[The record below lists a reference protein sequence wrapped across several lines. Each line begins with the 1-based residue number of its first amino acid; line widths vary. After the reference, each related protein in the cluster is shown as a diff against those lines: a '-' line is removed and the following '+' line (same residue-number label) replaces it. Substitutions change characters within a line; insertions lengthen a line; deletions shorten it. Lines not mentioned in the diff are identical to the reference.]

1 MGQALSRQPP
11 PKAALR
17 EDDRPSIDTSVDAAR
32 LGACATMKRAII
44 IALLLVLA
52 VGFAAPHFEI
62 DLFRPKIARALERGL
77 GRRVEVGPVHFNLFT
92 GPGFT
97 VDDVTIHEDP
107 RAGIEPFAYVPT
119 LEARVQLL
127 SLFRRRLEFS
137 SLRLGDNASINLV
150 KTDAGPWN
158 FQFLLSNAPASAGA
172 MPAIKMRGGRVNFKF
187 GDTKSVFFFD
197 DADLDVAPS
206 MDGSVELRFVGSPS
220 RSDRAGQNF
229 GLFSVRGRWSAQQV
243 NLKVEL
249 EKSAVEEVARLID
262 RRGFGLHGVIALD
275 AQLSGLPSH
284 LDVTGNIQVNDVHR
298 WDLLPQSGGGLRI
311 GYKGMLDL
319 HGDRLELESVS
330 DVPNPQ
336 VAAAFRAWDFLS
348 APHWEASA
356 GLKQLPVA
364 TALEI
369 ARHMGAGLPEKL
381 AAEGSLSGEVRYS
394 EPDGFAG
401 RVALQDASVTLPD
414 GRPLRAESAA
424 VVIDHQVMSLEPSTV
439 SVGEN
444 ESADVEG
451 SFSLAGPDSLDLKI
465 TTRALSVSEMRSF
478 GVAAIPLLDQTP
490 QGTWPPQGTWRGWA
504 RYQWA
509 RDEVGQ
515 WSGEYE
521 LQNARIPVDGLAE
534 PVKVQSAAVSLNGK
548 RVTVTRLRAKV
559 GAIAFTGDYRWEP
572 AAVHPHKFHLIV
584 PEADAAELERVLS
597 PSLVR
602 DRGFFARTLRLGD
615 APVPDWMKTRR
626 ADGTVTIG
634 ALTFGETHVRIDSA
648 RLLWDAV
655 QVRLAGV
662 GAHID
667 DAALTGDLTIDLTGR
682 APHYRF
688 EGKLENVAYKDGRL
702 DFEGSLDTDGVG
714 AEILSGARAEGRVH
728 GRSIAFSPEADF
740 RTAAACFE
748 VSEQRWKLSSVEVT
762 QGADTYTGSGATQS
776 DGRLVLDL
784 LSRGRQ
790 VRYSTLLAASGT
802 Q

>member
-1 MGQALSRQPP
+1 
-11 PKAALR
+11 
-17 EDDRPSIDTSVDAAR
+17 
-32 LGACATMKRAII
+32 MKRAII

-77 GRRVEVGPVHFNLFT
+77 GRKVEVGPVHFNLFT

-97 VDDVTIHEDP
+97 VDDVTIHEDS
-107 RAGIEPFAYVPT
+107 RAGIEPFAYVGK

-127 SLFRRRLEFS
+127 SLFRHRLEFS
-137 SLRLGDNASINLV
+137 SLRLIDASINVV
-150 KTDAGPWN
+150 KTGAGPWN
-158 FQFLLSNAPASAGA
+158 FQYLLNSAPASAGT
-172 MPAIKMRGGRVNFKF
+172 MPAIKMREGRVNFKF
-187 GDTKSVFFFD
+187 GDTKSVFFFN

-206 MDGSVELRFVGSPS
+206 MDGSVELRFVGAPS

-229 GLFSVRGRWSAQQV
+229 GLFSVRGRWSAQKV
-243 NLKVEL
+243 DMKVEL
-249 EKSAVEEVARLID
+249 EKSGLEEVARLID
-262 RRGFGLHGVIALD
+262 RRGFGLHGVVALD
-275 AQLSGLPSH
+275 AQLSGVPSH

-298 WDLLPQSGGGLRI
+298 WDLLPQSGGGLRV
-311 GYKGMLDL
+311 GYKGTLDL
-319 HGDRLELESVS
+319 HSDRLELASVS

-336 VAAAFRAWDFLS
+336 IAAAFRAWDFLS
-348 APHWEASA
+348 APHWDASA
-356 GLKQLPVA
+356 ELKQLPVA

-369 ARHMGAGLPEKL
+369 ARHLGAGLPDKL

-394 EPDGFAG
+394 DPDGFAG

-414 GRPLRAESAA
+414 GRPLRAASAA
-424 VVIDHQVMSLEPSTV
+424 VVIDHQVMSLEPATV

-451 SFSLAGPDSLDLKI
+451 SFSLAGPGSLDLKI
-465 TTRALSVSEMRSF
+465 TTRALSVSDMRSF
-478 GVAAIPLLDQTP
+478 GVAAIPLLDQT
-490 QGTWPPQGTWRGWA
+490 PQGTWRGWA

-534 PVKVQSAAVSLNGK
+534 PLKVQSAFVSLNGK
-548 RVTVTRLRAKV
+548 RVTVNRLRAKV

-572 AAVHPHKFHLIV
+572 AAIHPHKFHLTI
-584 PEADAAELERVLS
+584 PEADAAELQRVLT

-602 DRGFFARTLRLGD
+602 DRGFFARTLRLRD
-615 APVPDWMKTRR
+615 APVPDWMKARR

-634 ALTFGETHVRIDSA
+634 ALTFGETQARVDTA
-648 RLLWDAV
+648 RLLWDAA
-655 QVRLAGV
+655 QVRFAGV
-662 GAHID
+662 SARVND
-667 DAALTGDLTIDLTGR
+667 SALTGDLTVDLTGR

-702 DFEGSLDTDGVG
+702 DFEGSVDADG
-714 AEILSGARAEGRVH
+714 SGADLLTGAHAEGRLH
-728 GRSIAFSPEADF
+728 GRSIAFSPEAEF
-740 RTAAACFE
+740 RTASACFE
-748 VSEQRWKLSSVEVT
+748 VTGERWKLSSVEVT
-762 QGADTYTGSGATQS
+762 QGTDAYTGSGATQT

-784 LSRGRQ
+784 STRGRQ
-790 VRYSTLLAASGT
+790 VRYSTVLAPSGT

>member
-1 MGQALSRQPP
+1 
-11 PKAALR
+11 
-17 EDDRPSIDTSVDAAR
+17 
-32 LGACATMKRAII
+32 MKRAII

-77 GRRVEVGPVHFNLFT
+77 GRQIEVKGPVHFNLFT

-107 RAGIEPFAYVPT
+107 RAGIEPFAYVGQ

-127 SLFRRRLEFS
+127 SLFRHKLEFS
-137 SLRLGDNASINLV
+137 SLRLIDASINLV

-158 FQFLLSNAPASAGA
+158 FQFLLNSAPASAGT
-172 MPAIKMRGGRVNFKF
+172 MPAIKMREGRVNFKF
-187 GDTKSVFFFD
+187 GDTKSVFFFN

-206 MDGSVELRFVGSPS
+206 MDGSAELRFVGAPS

-229 GLFSVRGRWSAQQV
+229 GLFSVRGRWSAQRV
-243 NLKVEL
+243 DMKVEL
-249 EKSAVEEVARLID
+249 EKSALEEVARLID
-262 RRGFGLHGVIALD
+262 RRGFGLHGVVALD
-275 AQLSGLPSH
+275 AQLSGVPSH

-298 WDLLPQSGGGLRI
+298 WDLLPQSGGGLRV
-311 GYKGMLDL
+311 GYKGTLDL
-319 HGDRLELESVS
+319 HNDRLELDSVS

-336 VAAAFRAWDFLS
+336 IAASFRAWDFLS
-348 APHWEASA
+348 APHWDASA
-356 GLKQLPVA
+356 ELKQLPVA

-369 ARHMGAGLPEKL
+369 ARHMGAGLPDKL

-394 EPDGFAG
+394 DPDGFAG
-401 RVALQDASVTLPD
+401 KVALQDASVTLPD
-414 GRPLRAESAA
+414 GRPLRAASAA

-451 SFSLAGPDSLDLKI
+451 SFSLAGPGSLDLKI
-465 TTRALSVSEMRSF
+465 TTRALSVSDMRSF
-478 GVAAIPLLDQTP
+478 GVAAIPLLDQT
-490 QGTWPPQGTWRGWA
+490 PQGTWRGWA

-534 PVKVQSAAVSLNGK
+534 PVKVQSAFVSLNGK
-548 RVTVTRLRAKV
+548 RVTVNRLRAKV

-572 AAVHPHKFHLIV
+572 AAIHPHKFHLTI
-584 PEADAAELERVLS
+584 PEADAAELQRVLA

-602 DRGFFARTLRLGD
+602 DRGFFARTLRLGG

-634 ALTFGETHVRIDSA
+634 ALTFGDTQVRIDTA
-648 RLLWDAV
+648 RLLWDAA
-655 QVRLAGV
+655 QVRFAGV
-662 GAHID
+662 RAHVND
-667 DAALTGDLTIDLTGR
+667 SPLTGDLTVDLTGR

-688 EGKLENVAYKDGRL
+688 EGKLDNVPYKDGKL
-702 DFEGSLDTDGVG
+702 DFEGSVDAAGVG
-714 AEILSGARAEGRVH
+714 AEILAGAHAEGRLH
-728 GRSIAFSPEADF
+728 GRSIAFSPDAEF
-740 RTAAACFE
+740 RTASACFE
-748 VSEQRWKLSSVEVT
+748 VSAERWKLSSVEVT
-762 QGADTYTGSGATQS
+762 QGADAYTGSGATQT

-784 LSRGRQ
+784 STRGRQ
-790 VRYSTLLAASGT
+790 VRYSTLLAPSGT

>member
-1 MGQALSRQPP
+1 
-11 PKAALR
+11 
-17 EDDRPSIDTSVDAAR
+17 
-32 LGACATMKRAII
+32 MKRAII
-44 IALLLVLA
+44 LALLLVLA

-77 GRRVEVGPVHFNLFT
+77 GRQVEVGPVHFNLFT

-97 VDDVTIHEDP
+97 VDDVTIHEDA
-107 RAGIEPFAYVPT
+107 RAGIEPFAYVGK

-127 SLFRRRLEFS
+127 SLFRHKLEFS
-137 SLRLGDNASINLV
+137 SLRLIDASINVV

-158 FQFLLSNAPASAGA
+158 FQYLLNSAPASAGT
-172 MPAIKMRGGRVNFKF
+172 MPAIKMREGRVNFKF
-187 GDTKSVFFFD
+187 GDTKSVFFFN

-206 MDGSVELRFVGSPS
+206 MDGSAELRFVGAPS

-229 GLFSVRGRWSAQQV
+229 GLFSVRGRWSAQRV
-243 NLKVEL
+243 DMKVEL
-249 EKSAVEEVARLID
+249 EKSALEEVARLID
-262 RRGFGLHGVIALD
+262 RRGFGLHGVVALD
-275 AQLSGLPSH
+275 AQFSGVPSH

-298 WDLLPQSGGGLRI
+298 WDLLPQSGGGLRVA
-311 GYKGMLDL
+311 YKGMLDL
-319 HGDRLELESVS
+319 HNDRLDLASIS

-336 VAAAFRAWDFLS
+336 IAASFRAWDFLS
-348 APHWEASA
+348 APHWDASA
-356 GLKQLPVA
+356 ELKQLPMA

-369 ARHMGAGLPEKL
+369 ARHMGAGLPDKL

-401 RVALQDASVTLPD
+401 KVALQDASVTLPD
-414 GRPLRAESAA
+414 GRPLRAASAA
-424 VVIDHQVMSLEPSTV
+424 VVIDRQVMSLEPSTV

-444 ESADVEG
+444 ESAEVEG
-451 SFSLAGPDSLDLKI
+451 SFSLAGPDKLDLKI
-465 TTRALSVSEMRSF
+465 TTRALSVSDMRSF

-534 PVKVQSAAVSLNGK
+534 PVKVQSAFVSLNGK
-548 RVTVTRLRAKV
+548 RVTVNRLRAKV

-572 AAVHPHKFHLIV
+572 AAIHPHKFHLTI
-584 PEADAAELERVLS
+584 PEADAAELQRVLA

-615 APVPDWMKTRR
+615 APVPEWMKTRR
-626 ADGTVTIG
+626 ADGTVTVG
-634 ALTFGETHVRIDSA
+634 ALTFGDTQVRVDAA
-648 RLLWDAV
+648 RLLWDAA
-655 QVRLAGV
+655 QVRFAGV
-662 GAHID
+662 GAHVND
-667 DAALTGDLTIDLTGR
+667 SPLTGELTVDLTGR

-688 EGKLENVAYKDGRL
+688 EGKLENVAYRDGKL
-702 DFEGSLDTDGVG
+702 DFEGSVDADGVG
-714 AEILSGARAEGRVH
+714 AEILAGAHAEGRLH
-728 GRSIAFSPEADF
+728 GRSIAFSPDAEF

-748 VSEQRWKLSSVEVT
+748 VTGERWKLSSVEVT
-762 QGADTYTGSGATQS
+762 QGADAYTGSGATQT

-784 LSRGRQ
+784 STRGRQ
-790 VRYSTLLAASGT
+790 VRYSTLLAPPGT

>member
-1 MGQALSRQPP
+1 
-11 PKAALR
+11 
-17 EDDRPSIDTSVDAAR
+17 
-32 LGACATMKRAII
+32 MKRAII
-44 IALLLVLA
+44 FVLLLVLA

-62 DLFRPKIARALERGL
+62 ELFRPRIARALERGL
-77 GRRVEVGPVHFNLFT
+77 GRRVVVGPVHLNLFT

-97 VDDVTIHEDP
+97 VDDVTIYEDT
-107 RAGIEPFAYVPT
+107 RAGIEPFAYVGK

-127 SLFRRRLEFS
+127 SLLRHRLEFS
-137 SLRLGDNASINLV
+137 SLRLIERASINVV

-158 FQFLLSNAPASAGA
+158 FQFLLSSAPASAGT

-187 GDTKSVFFFD
+187 GDTKSVFYFD

-206 MDGSVELRFVGSPS
+206 MDGSVELRFVGAPS

-229 GLFSVRGRWSAQQV
+229 GLFSVRGRWSAQKV
-243 NLKVEL
+243 DMKVEL
-249 EKSAVEEVARLID
+249 EKSALEEVARLID
-262 RRGFGLHGVIALD
+262 RRGFGLHGVVALD
-275 AQLSGLPSH
+275 AQLSGVPSH

-298 WDLLPQSGGGLRI
+298 WDLLPQSGGGLRVA
-311 GYKGMLDL
+311 YKGMLDL
-319 HGDRLELESVS
+319 RGDRLELESVS

-336 VAAAFRAWDFLS
+336 IAAAFRAWDFLS
-348 APHWEASA
+348 APHWDASA
-356 GLKQLPVA
+356 QLKQMPVG

-369 ARHMGAGLPEKL
+369 AQHMGAGLPDKL
-381 AAEGSLSGEVRYS
+381 AAEGWLSGEVRYS
-394 EPDGFAG
+394 EPDGLAG
-401 RVALQDASVTLPD
+401 RVALLDASVTLPD
-414 GRPLRAESAA
+414 GRPLRAASAA
-424 VVIDHQVMSLEPSTV
+424 VVIDHQVMSLEPATV

-451 SFSLAGPDSLDLKI
+451 SFSLAGPAHLDLKI
-465 TTRALSVSEMRSF
+465 TTRALSVSDMESF

-490 QGTWPPQGTWRGWA
+490 QGTWRGWA
-504 RYQWA
+504 RYQWT

-534 PVKVQSAAVSLNGK
+534 PVKVQSALVSLNGK
-548 RVTVTRLRAKV
+548 RVMVSRLRARV

-572 AAVHPHKFHLIV
+572 SATRPHKFHLTI
-584 PEADAAELERVLS
+584 PEADAAELQRVLA

-615 APVPDWMKTRR
+615 APLPDWLKLRR
-626 ADGTVTIG
+626 ADGTVAIG
-634 ALTFGETHVRIDSA
+634 ALTFGETQVRVDSA
-648 RLLWDAV
+648 RLLWDAAE
-655 QVRLAGV
+655 VRLVGV
-662 GAHID
+662 SAHVNESM
-667 DAALTGDLTIDLTGR
+667 LGGDLTVDLTGR

-702 DFEGSLDTDGVG
+702 DFEGSLDADGAG
-714 AEILSGARAEGRVH
+714 ADILASAHAEGRLH
-728 GRSIAFSPEADF
+728 GRSIAFSPDAEF

-748 VSEQRWKLSSVEVT
+748 VSGERWKLSSVEVM
-762 QGADTYTGSGATQS
+762 QGSDSYTGSGVTQS

-784 LSRGRQ
+784 LSRGRL
-790 VRYSTLLAASGT
+790 VRYSTLLAAA

>member
-1 MGQALSRQPP
+1 
-11 PKAALR
+11 
-17 EDDRPSIDTSVDAAR
+17 
-32 LGACATMKRAII
+32 MKRAII